1 MGGDSDESHTAELSQ
16 GSGRSGFILLHTPSR
31 GIAADCHEIHHP
43 SLVLPSWAC
52 QLGWGSVLIRGSL
65 TPLWSLSIIVQPLTP
80 MAVPGHRT
88 LGGVSLL
95 GLLLSD
101 HRLDRLEPDLAV
113 TWSVVEKGGNSG
125 LKMAKQ
131 GLGEICSSVGRVFA

>member
-1 MGGDSDESHTAELSQ
+1 M
-16 GSGRSGFILLHTPSR
+16 
-31 GIAADCHEIHHP
+31 
-43 SLVLPSWAC
+43 
-52 QLGWGSVLIRGSL
+52 
-65 TPLWSLSIIVQPLTP
+65 QPLTP